1 MESKNS
7 SAKTFCFVLN
17 VNAMSFVSARD
28 FLVSD
33 DKFPTCLFGLE
44 LLKQRLLLLRL
55 FPEPQ

>member
-1 MESKNS
+1 
-7 SAKTFCFVLN
+7 
-17 VNAMSFVSARD
+17 MSFVSARD